1 MDYRPYLIDRRCRK
15 TFSTYVRLVF
25 EFDRDSWSR
34 RKSSSNIILVS
45 QLNRIWLGTIVIV
58 CQHYKKRIKTNVV
71 SRMISIYLENEVE
84 QYRVLFSISPFHSS
98 FDNLSGVC
106 KRGCEVFNNRRII
119 VSNLFCEYLCTSF
132 IAKYLTY
139 VPHFYQKALTD
150 TAEIFFLSISDN
162 LGCLLFSVF
171 QNIV

>member
-1 MDYRPYLIDRRCRK
+1 MDYGPYLIDRRCRK

-45 QLNRIWLGTIVIV
+45 QLNRIWLGSIAIV

-84 QYRVLFSISPFHSS
+84 QYRVLFSISPFDSS
-98 FDNLSGVC
+98 LSITSSECVREAVRC
-106 KRGCEVFNNRRII
+106 WII
-119 VSNLFCEYLCTSF
+119 VESLFQICF
-132 IAKYLTY
+132 AN
-139 VPHFYQKALTD
+139 
-150 TAEIFFLSISDN
+150 ISVQ
-162 LGCLLFSVF
+162 VF
-171 QNIV
+171 